1 MRLKSFLS
9 IIAVTSIALL
19 LPCGC
24 TPARNTAATRN
35 YQAFI
40 TRYNIHYNGDKH
52 YRETLDDMERN
63 YHDDFS
69 RILFV
74 HPAEARGVDGVEQP
88 SGDFT
93 RSIEKAQKAIQL
105 RSIKKKPA
113 GSSSTPEQREWKRR
127 TEYNPFLHNS
137 WLMLGRAEYMNGDFA
152 IASNTFLYIS
162 RHFKWI
168 PGIVAEART
177 WEALCYCALNRL
189 YEAESALER
198 VAPDQLENKELRV
211 YTLPLC
217 HLCTCAVVNIKKP

>member
-9 IIAVTSIALL
+9 IIAVTSITLL

-24 TPARNTAATRN
+24 SPARNTAATRN

-74 HPAEARGVDGVEQP
+74 HPAEARGLDGVEQP

-93 RSIEKAQKAIQL
+93 RSIEKAQKAIQI

-113 GSSSTPEQREWKRR
+113 GSSSTPRQ
-127 TEYNPFLHNS
+127 NGFLLS
-137 WLMLGRAEYMNGDFA
+137 LLPVGPLTPYQPR
-152 IASNTFLYIS
+152 FLVWFGHIL
-162 RHFKWI
+162 I
-168 PGIVAEART
+168 P
-177 WEALCYCALNRL
+177 C
-189 YEAESALER
+189 
-198 VAPDQLENKELRV
+198 
-211 YTLPLC
+211 
-217 HLCTCAVVNIKKP
+217 